1 MLPSVDECEFSNF
14 YPEQMLN
21 SKLEIVGL
29 ALICPIL
36 LLPALVHTDYA
47 QAAECAT
54 KACIDVYIQDGQIV
68 IEAHKGSGPKS
79 NVTRKVVPKAKAK
92 PKVIQSPKPRVTQA
106 PISPR
111 KVVTK
116 KATTPKV
123 VRKVVPKVSLNDK
136 LIKLI
141 PTGNISHEPSSNAIV
156 NIPVIYWCDLPG
168 VFSTKVAIIGEAVD
182 VTMRPSF
189 LWSFGDGSFYAT
201 TSPGAAYP
209 NQVITHTYR
218 NAGTYAVVM
227 VATWGGAW
235 SNNGVARAVTGEIRK
250 VSVATVTVA
259 NAPTRLTK

>member
-1 MLPSVDECEFSNF
+1 
-14 YPEQMLN
+14 MLN
-21 SKLEIVGL
+21 SKFGIIGL

-36 LLPALVHTDYA
+36 VLPALVHTDYA

-68 IEAHKGSGPKS
+68 IEAHKGSGPS
-79 NVTRKVVPKAKAK
+79 SHVARKAVPRVKPKAKVVRPPK
-92 PKVIQSPKPRVTQA
+92 PKPTVTAVYIPPK
-106 PISPR
+106 
-111 KVVTK
+111 KVVLRK
-116 KATTPKV
+116 RIAPKV

-141 PTGNISHEPSSNAIV
+141 PTGNILHEPLSNAIV
-156 NIPVIYWCDLPG
+156 NIPVVYWCDLPG
-168 VFSTKVAIIGEAVD
+168 VFSTKVAIIGEVVD

-209 NQVITHTYR
+209 NQVITHTYSK
-218 NAGTYAVVM
+218 AGTYVVVM
-227 VATWGGAW
+227 VATWGGTW
-235 SNNGVARAVTGEIRK
+235 SNNGVARAITGEIRK
-250 VSVATVTVA
+250 VSVVTVNVA